1 MTDVD
6 NFHLINDYWGY
17 EMGTNILNF
26 ILKKLELFP
35 QTLFVNRY
43 HSDIF
48 VGIIDI
54 TGQDPAVVREK
65 ISAYHKQAIRFFHDR
80 NIRISMD
87 DFGSGY
93 SSLNSLKDILFDEV
107 KIDKHFL
114 SAGLSEKGK
123 IVLEEMFHL
132 LKRTDKWI
140 VCEGVETKEMVDFLI
155 AEGCDE
161 LQGFY
166 YYKPMEQKN
175 FEELIA

>member
-6 NFHLINDYWGY
+6 NFHLLNDYWGY
-17 EMGTNILNF
+17 ETGTNILNF

-54 TGQDPAVVREK
+54 TWQDPAVVREK

-155 AEGCDE
+155 AKGCDE
-161 LQGFY
+161 LQEFY
-166 YYKPMEQKN
+166 YYKPMEQKK

>member
-54 TGQDPAVVREK
+54 TGQDPGKDFRL
-65 ISAYHKQAIRFFHDR
+65 SQAGDPR
-80 NIRISMD
+80 
-87 DFGSGY
+87 
-93 SSLNSLKDILFDEV
+93 
-107 KIDKHFL
+107 
-114 SAGLSEKGK
+114 SAGIVPAELHDAEHWRLLSE
-123 IVLEEMFHL
+123 
-132 LKRTDKWI
+132 
-140 VCEGVETKEMVDFLI
+140 
-155 AEGCDE
+155 
-161 LQGFY
+161 
-166 YYKPMEQKN
+166 
-175 FEELIA
+175 

>member
-1 MTDVD
+1 MTNVD
-6 NFHLINDYWGY
+6 NFHLLNDYWGY
-17 EMGTNILNF
+17 ETGTNILNF
-26 ILKKLELFP
+26 ILKKLEFFP

-123 IVLEEMFHL
+123 I
-132 LKRTDKWI
+132 
-140 VCEGVETKEMVDFLI
+140 
-155 AEGCDE
+155 
-161 LQGFY
+161 
-166 YYKPMEQKN
+166 
-175 FEELIA
+175 

>member
-1 MTDVD
+1 M
-6 NFHLINDYWGY
+6 GY
-17 EMGTNILNF
+17 ETGTNILNF

-123 IVLEEMFHL
+123 I
-132 LKRTDKWI
+132 
-140 VCEGVETKEMVDFLI
+140 
-155 AEGCDE
+155 
-161 LQGFY
+161 
-166 YYKPMEQKN
+166 
-175 FEELIA
+175 

>member
-1 MTDVD
+1 MLAESISTDSLKEKIFTLLNNRSEEKQYAFLMTDVD

-17 EMGTNILNF
+17 ETGTNILNF

-35 QTLFVNRY
+35 HTLFVNRY

-54 TGQDPAVVREK
+54 TWQDPAVVREK

-123 IVLEEMFHL
+123 I
-132 LKRTDKWI
+132 
-140 VCEGVETKEMVDFLI
+140 
-155 AEGCDE
+155 
-161 LQGFY
+161 
-166 YYKPMEQKN
+166 
-175 FEELIA
+175 